1 MFSSADESVEVTTA
15 TQSNFFTKPSFS
27 SKLNPSS
34 LSLSEPYS
42 QSLDMSHAFSPT
54 HVECYLDSI
63 DLKNSMA
70 CSGSGI
76 KSYVDELQ
84 SARPI
89 SFSLDGLTKTNL
101 QVAKE
106 SNIEDRMELVDR
118 GETVNT
124 RTISS
129 SNLLVSTTSK
139 ISASFARFRKQ
150 STKKLFG
157 LTSQDSSSID
167 STSSSSLAMS
177 RNPDDSAEDS
187 SYVSNTSR
195 ENVYNLDEKA
205 ARPVADSD
213 ISSYLS
219 SIENSEVPFSATKPS
234 LASEK
239 TNQTSKPFSEVPVK
253 NAKSK
258 TQRIMEKSPQEGQ

>member
-1 MFSSADESVEVTTA
+1 
-15 TQSNFFTKPSFS
+15 
-27 SKLNPSS
+27 
-34 LSLSEPYS
+34 
-42 QSLDMSHAFSPT
+42 
-54 HVECYLDSI
+54 
-63 DLKNSMA
+63 
-70 CSGSGI
+70 
-76 KSYVDELQ
+76 
-84 SARPI
+84 
-89 SFSLDGLTKTNL
+89 
-101 QVAKE
+101 
-106 SNIEDRMELVDR
+106 
-118 GETVNT
+118 
-124 RTISS
+124 
-129 SNLLVSTTSK
+129 
-139 ISASFARFRKQ
+139 
-150 STKKLFG
+150 
-157 LTSQDSSSID
+157 
-167 STSSSSLAMS
+167 MS